1 MEYIFINYHIFNNDM
16 YKEWFNVKW
25 MTKTFLFAVIMKII
39 WVVTFQFKE
48 VDMMNSKQEGE
59 FKEATKKYIMNR
71 MRDYS

>member
-1 MEYIFINYHIFNNDM
+1 
-16 YKEWFNVKW
+16 